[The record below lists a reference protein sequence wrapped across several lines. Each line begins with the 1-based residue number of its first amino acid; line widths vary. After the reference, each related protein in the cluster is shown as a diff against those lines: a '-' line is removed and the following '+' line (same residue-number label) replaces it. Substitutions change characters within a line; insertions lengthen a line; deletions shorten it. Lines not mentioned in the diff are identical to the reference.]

1 MGKIELLAPAGSV
14 EAFYAGIDA
23 GADAVYLGGTAFNA
37 RMFAENMDLPAI
49 KDLAFYAHERGV
61 KVYVTLNTVV
71 FASEWDNLKQFIA
84 ELYEAKVDAL
94 IVQDFG
100 VAHHVRSNYPDYPL
114 HASTQMNIHT
124 LAGVQE
130 LKRLGFERVILAR
143 EVPLETVKEMVKEGI
158 EIEVFVHGALCFS
171 HSGNCYLSSSI
182 GPRSGNRGQCAQPC
196 RKTYSL
202 YRGNTPIGNY
212 QALLSMKDLMTI
224 EYIGELIQAGVAS
237 LKIEGR
243 MKRPDYVYTVVSS
256 YRKVIDQIFAQKE
269 PEIDETMR
277 KKLRV
282 SFNRDFTK
290 GYLLDEPNH
299 LLTNP
304 ASVNHQGIPIGKVVK
319 QTSDSVVVRLTE
331 TLRLQDGIRIV
342 DEQNSFGFTV
352 TKMMVKGESV
362 REANKGDL
370 VTLFATPVTKSGA
383 TVLKTLDRQMGDR
396 TETGK
401 RLVFIDGFLRILPAE
416 RLSLTVSD
424 GEYTVEAAGPIVLE
438 KANKKQSIDRFLA
451 QIQKTGETPYVF
463 ANLKHDIDDSFF
475 VSVQTLN
482 QLRRDALGKLSDF
495 RGNKVSRK
503 FLPYNFPDKAK
514 QAKTANS
521 GIEVWVS
528 SLEQLQIA
536 QRLGVET
543 IYCDIP
549 DSLESEVAQAVP
561 ILQRVYDDNDKHYP
575 VAMVHSLSQLSRTLH
590 PIVSPYFNL
599 ANPESLT
606 FVQSFGVTKAYLSFE
621 NSWDE
626 IRLIAKNKPQ
636 DLTLGCFCYGRYD
649 TMVTSHCMISKAL
662 GFDHKHCQT
671 GCRMRYHLLDE
682 FQNKM
687 PLVTTPDCRVRILSH
702 KVINLSSY
710 ISDLQKVGV
719 ENYLLVFTDETG
731 EETRKIITGFQKV
744 VRGESETL
752 TIPQS
757 TVGHFKERVG

>member
-1 MGKIELLAPAGSV
+1 
-14 EAFYAGIDA
+14 
-23 GADAVYLGGTAFNA
+23 
-37 RMFAENMDLPAI
+37 
-49 KDLAFYAHERGV
+49 
-61 KVYVTLNTVV
+61 
-71 FASEWDNLKQFIA
+71 
-84 ELYEAKVDAL
+84 
-94 IVQDFG
+94 
-100 VAHHVRSNYPDYPL
+100 
-114 HASTQMNIHT
+114 
-124 LAGVQE
+124 
-130 LKRLGFERVILAR
+130 
-143 EVPLETVKEMVKEGI
+143 
-158 EIEVFVHGALCFS
+158 
-171 HSGNCYLSSSI
+171 
-182 GPRSGNRGQCAQPC
+182 
-196 RKTYSL
+196 
-202 YRGNTPIGNY
+202 
-212 QALLSMKDLMTI
+212 
-224 EYIGELIQAGVAS
+224 
-237 LKIEGR
+237 
-243 MKRPDYVYTVVSS
+243 
-256 YRKVIDQIFAQKE
+256 
-269 PEIDETMR
+269 
-277 KKLRV
+277 
-282 SFNRDFTK
+282 
-290 GYLLDEPNH
+290 
-299 LLTNP
+299 
-304 ASVNHQGIPIGKVVK
+304 
-319 QTSDSVVVRLTE
+319 
-331 TLRLQDGIRIV
+331 
-342 DEQNSFGFTV
+342 
-352 TKMMVKGESV
+352 MVKGESV

-424 GEYTVEAAGPIVLE
+424 GEYTVKAAGPIVLE

-606 FVQSFGVTKAYLSFE
+606 FVRVWSNQAYLSFE

-626 IRLIAKNKPQ
+626 I
-636 DLTLGCFCYGRYD
+636 G
-649 TMVTSHCMISKAL
+649 
-662 GFDHKHCQT
+662 
-671 GCRMRYHLLDE
+671 
-682 FQNKM
+682 
-687 PLVTTPDCRVRILSH
+687 
-702 KVINLSSY
+702 
-710 ISDLQKVGV
+710 
-719 ENYLLVFTDETG
+719 
-731 EETRKIITGFQKV
+731 
-744 VRGESETL
+744 
-752 TIPQS
+752 
-757 TVGHFKERVG
+757 